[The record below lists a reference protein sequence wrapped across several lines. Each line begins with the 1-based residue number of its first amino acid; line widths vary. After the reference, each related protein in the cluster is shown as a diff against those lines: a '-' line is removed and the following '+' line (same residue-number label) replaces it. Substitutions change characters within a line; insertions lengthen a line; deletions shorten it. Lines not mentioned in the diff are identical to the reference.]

1 MSSADHR
8 ASEEARV
15 HRALSSQVRARLLE
29 HLRREPDLDAA
40 ALADRL
46 ELHVNTVRTHLAVLE
61 EAGLV
66 HTTVER
72 RDRPGRPKV
81 LYRAT
86 EVASGPVPLADDRG
100 YRFLAGILASY
111 LDATS
116 EDTEAAAER
125 AGAAWGRFVVDRPP
139 PFTELAAEDGIER
152 LVAMLREFG
161 FDPTLETDGPDG
173 TRVLL
178 RRCPFLDVAREH
190 QEVVCSVHLGLMRGA
205 LDELGV
211 AVEAAD
217 LLPWATPAGCI
228 SHLRVDARTSPAATH
243 TPDADLPSPPAPGA
257 RP

>member
-1 MSSADHR
+1 MSSPDPR
-8 ASEEARV
+8 ASDEVRV
-15 HRALSSQVRARLLE
+15 HRALSSQVRTRLLE
-29 HLRREPDLDAA
+29 HLRREPDLDAS

-66 HTTVER
+66 DTTAER
-72 RDRPGRPKV
+72 RDRPGRPRV
-81 LYRAT
+81 LYRAAGVPT
-86 EVASGPVPLADDRG
+86 GPAPLADDRG

-111 LDATS
+111 LDATT
-116 EDTEAAAER
+116 EDTAASAER

-139 PFTELAAEDGIER
+139 PFTELAAEDGIDR
-152 LVAMLREFG
+152 LVGMLREFG
-161 FDPTLETDGPDG
+161 FDPTLEQDGPAG
-173 TRVLL
+173 TRRVLL

-211 AVEAAD
+211 GVEAAD
-217 LLPWATPAGCI
+217 LLPWATPEGCV
-228 SHLRVDARTSPAATH
+228 SHLRVAARTSPTTSRPAAPT
-243 TPDADLPSPPAPGA
+243 SPPAPGA

>member
-1 MSSADHR
+1 MSPTERR
-8 ASEEARV
+8 ASDEVRI
-15 HRALSSQVRARLLE
+15 HRALSSQVRTRLLE
-29 HLRREPDLDAA
+29 LLRREPDLDAGT
-40 ALADRL
+40 LAERL
-46 ELHVNTVRTHLAVLE
+46 DLHVNTVRTHLAVLE

-81 LYRAT
+81 FYRAA
-86 EVASGPVPLADDRG
+86 EVTSGPVALADDRG

-116 EDTEAAAER
+116 EDTAASAER

-139 PFTELAAEDGIER
+139 PFTALDAEDGIER
-152 LVAMLREFG
+152 LVGMLREFG
-161 FDPTLETDGPDG
+161 FDPALEDEDPTG
-173 TRVLL
+173 TPRVVL

-211 AVEAAD
+211 AVEALD
-217 LLPWATPAGCI
+217 LLPWATPEGCVT
-228 SHLRVDARTSPAATH
+228 HLRLSAP
-243 TPDADLPSPPAPGA
+243 PPAPGA
-257 RP
+257 RT

>member
-1 MSSADHR
+1 MSPTDR
-8 ASEEARV
+8 RTSEDVRV
-15 HRALSSQVRARLLE
+15 HRALSSQVRTRLLE
-29 HLRREPDLDAA
+29 HLRQEPDLDAGT
-40 ALADRL
+40 LADRL

-66 HTTVER
+66 HTTTER

-81 LYRAT
+81 LYRAA
-86 EVASGPVPLADDRG
+86 EVTSEPVPVADDRG

-116 EDTEAAAER
+116 EDTGAAAER

-139 PFTELAAEDGIER
+139 PFTELAAEDGIDR
-152 LVAMLREFG
+152 LVGMLREFG
-161 FDPTLETDGPDG
+161 FDPALEEHDTAG
-173 TRVLL
+173 TRRVLL

-211 AVEAAD
+211 EVEAED
-217 LLPWATPAGCI
+217 LLPWATPEGCI
-228 SHLRVDARTSPAATH
+228 SHLRVAARTSPAAT
-243 TPDADLPSPPAPGA
+243 SPPAPGA

>member
-1 MSSADHR
+1 MSPTER
-8 ASEEARV
+8 GASDQVRI
-15 HRALSSQVRARLLE
+15 HRALSSQVRTRLLE
-29 HLRREPDLDAA
+29 HLRREPDLDAG
-40 ALADRL
+40 ALAERL
-46 ELHVNTVRTHLAVLE
+46 DLHVNTVRTHLAVLE

-66 HTTVER
+66 HTTSER

-81 LYRAT
+81 LYRAA
-86 EVASGPVPLADDRG
+86 ELPSDPGPLADDRG

-116 EDTEAAAER
+116 ADTAASAER

-139 PFTELAAEDGIER
+139 PFTDLGAEEGIDR
-152 LVAMLREFG
+152 LVGMLQEFG
-161 FDPTLETDGPDG
+161 FDPTLEQEPAADTP
-173 TRVLL
+173 RVLL

-211 AVEAAD
+211 AVAVED
-217 LLPWATPAGCI
+217 LRPWAHPEGCVT
-228 SHLRVDARTSPAATH
+228 HLRATTPPAPPAS
-243 TPDADLPSPPAPGA
+243 ASPPAPGA

>member
-1 MSSADHR
+1 MSPAERR
-8 ASEEARV
+8 ASDEVRV
-15 HRALSSQVRARLLE
+15 HRALSSQVRTRLLE

-66 HTTVER
+66 RTTVER

-116 EDTEAAAER
+116 KDTEAAAER

-152 LVAMLREFG
+152 LVGMLRQFG
-161 FDPTLETDGPDG
+161 FDPALEEDGPDG

-211 AVEAAD
+211 EVEAAD
-217 LLPWATPAGCI
+217 LLPWASPEGCI
-228 SHLRVDARTSPAATH
+228 SHLRVAARTAPPA
-243 TPDADLPSPPAPGA
+243 TPSSQTTTSSPPAPGA